1 MWKKSE
7 PEYSEPE
14 KPSPATTHS
23 PSFARDHAVIGPS
36 LRINGE
42 VTGEEDLVIQGQVD
56 GKVEL
61 QKNSVTI
68 GKNGVIRADIHG
80 KIVTVEGKVTG
91 NLFGHEKV
99 VIRQSGKVRG
109 NITAPRVTLED
120 GAQFKGS
127 IDMEGRSTEKA
138 TPASA
143 VASDKG
149 RESKEEKTDGKPQ
162 TGKPGFGV
170 PSTTRT

>member
-1 MWKKSE
+1 MWKKTDSD
-7 PEYSEPE
+7 YSEAETP
-14 KPSPATTHS
+14 PPPTTQS

-42 VTGEEDLVIQGQVD
+42 VSGEEDLVIQGQVD

-61 QKNSVTI
+61 QKNSVTV
-68 GKNGVIRADIHG
+68 GKNGVIRADVHG
-80 KIVTVEGKVTG
+80 KVVTVEGKVTG
-91 NLFGHEKV
+91 NLFGQEKV

-127 IDMEGRSTEKA
+127 IDMEGRSAEKA
-138 TPASA
+138 TPATDA
-143 VASDKG
+143 GADKG
-149 RESKEEKTDGKPQ
+149 RASKDDKTVGKAQ
-162 TGKPGFGV
+162 TDRSGFGV